1 MPTNMV
7 AIGEIILV
15 SKYAMEFLLRIDAGC
30 RERHHSSKEKLAN
43 RITFGGV
50 SFVV

>member
-1 MPTNMV
+1 LASYR
-7 AIGEIILV
+7 AIHESGSTKIVTKII
-15 SKYAMEFLLRIDAGC
+15 
-30 RERHHSSKEKLAN
+30 KEKLAK